1 MYTIAVDFDGTLVTD
16 AFPDITKAKP
26 NYVILLQLLDR
37 VNQIRENGYKDVKLI
52 LWTCREDLPEGNYL
66 TDAIDYCKEVLCL
79 EFDAINENPP
89 EVSFKSRKVVADMYI
104 DDRAYMPT
112 TDFYKFVKNIV
123 SMDNYQLIESPIFTT
138 KKEE

>member
-1 MYTIAVDFDGTLVTD
+1 MSYNPIVAVDFDGTLSLD
-16 AFPDITKAKP
+16 SQYP
-26 NYVILLQLLDR
+26 NIGRFNTHLYEALM
-37 VNQIRENGYKDVKLI
+37 KLKGI
-52 LWTCREDLPEGNYL
+52 GWSIVLWTCREGKELKE
-66 TDAIDYCKEVLCL
+66 AVEWCKMNGL

-112 TDFYKFVKNIV
+112 TAFYKFIDNTVF
-123 SMDNYQLIESPIFTT
+123 MHNYQYLTTLTT

>member
-1 MYTIAVDFDGTLVTD
+1 MSYKPIVAVDFDGTLSLD
-16 AFPDITKAKP
+16 SQYP
-26 NYVILLQLLDR
+26 NIGRFNTHLYEALM
-37 VNQIRENGYKDVKLI
+37 KLKGI
-52 LWTCREDLPEGNYL
+52 GWSIVLWTCREGKELKE
-66 TDAIDYCKEVLCL
+66 AVEWCKMNGL

-112 TDFYKFVKNIV
+112 TAFYKFIDNTVF
-123 SMDNYQLIESPIFTT
+123 MHNYQYLTTLTT

>member
-1 MYTIAVDFDGTLVTD
+1 MSYNPIVAVDFDGTLSLD
-16 AFPDITKAKP
+16 AQYP
-26 NYVILLQLLDR
+26 NIGRFNTPLYEALM
-37 VNQIRENGYKDVKLI
+37 KLRGI
-52 LWTCREDLPEGNYL
+52 GWSIVLWTCREGKELRE
-66 TDAIDYCKEVLCL
+66 AVEWCKMNGL

-112 TDFYKFVKNIV
+112 TAFYKFIDNTVF
-123 SMDNYQLIESPIFTT
+123 MHNYQYFTTLTT

>member
-1 MYTIAVDFDGTLVTD
+1 MSYKPIVAVDFDGTLSLD
-16 AFPDITKAKP
+16 SQYP
-26 NYVILLQLLDR
+26 NIGRFNTHLYEALM
-37 VNQIRENGYKDVKLI
+37 KLKSI
-52 LWTCREDLPEGNYL
+52 GWSIVLWTCREGKELKE
-66 TDAIDYCKEVLCL
+66 AIEWCKMNGL

-112 TDFYKFVKNIV
+112 TAFYKFIDNTVF
-123 SMDNYQLIESPIFTT
+123 MHNYQYLTTLTT

>member
-1 MYTIAVDFDGTLVTD
+1 MSYKPIVAVDFDGTLSLD
-16 AFPDITKAKP
+16 SQYP
-26 NYVILLQLLDR
+26 NIGRFNTHLYEALM
-37 VNQIRENGYKDVKLI
+37 KLRGI
-52 LWTCREDLPEGNYL
+52 GWSIVLWTCREG
-66 TDAIDYCKEVLCL
+66 KELREAVIWCANNGL

-112 TDFYKFVKNIV
+112 TAFYKFIDNTVF
-123 SMDNYQLIESPIFTT
+123 MHNYQYLTT